1 MTLVVVGVMLLLLLF
16 VDGLAASDFLSLAFS
31 AFSAAISERVDAAAA
46 LAV

>member
-1 MTLVVVGVMLLLLLF
+1 MTFVVVGVMLLPLF

-31 AFSAAISERVDAAAA
+31 ALRAAISERVDAAAA